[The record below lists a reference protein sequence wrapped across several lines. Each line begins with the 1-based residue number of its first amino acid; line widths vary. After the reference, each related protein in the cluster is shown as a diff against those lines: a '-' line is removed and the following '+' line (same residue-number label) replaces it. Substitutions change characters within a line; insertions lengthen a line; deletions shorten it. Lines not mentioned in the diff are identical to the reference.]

1 MLARREINMKH
12 HLLAVSIATTL
23 LLTTACTPQK
33 GTNVKDD
40 ANIVANVESSIT
52 SPLEKQARVK
62 LKQLESMMDEARA
75 KQIDVAREETI
86 VWFAEQFLK
95 FANWDEAN
103 PEAIEMAFGYERYY
117 AKDKKRL
124 AAELPDFERN
134 KVIEILEKGIDVLDQ
149 ELRGEIKRRPVNKV
163 DWQGTKAA
171 DNMFISNGKPI
182 FPYDYFSKTVGQPL
196 TNTDIYN
203 DHLGALYHGGE
214 NLYPVD
220 HDRAINSFLVKED
233 GTFDQELMKELTSI
247 PDTNIG
253 FLYYWI
259 MGIPEWVEKQEPEV
273 RKGRSLFTGF
283 DIDNPLARKLW
294 SQIIRRTGEL
304 TKGKKVT
311 ELGFVLANEPHW
323 FSEKGHWTY
332 KFKEMNDISSYT
344 LDKFRNWL
352 DNKYQGDIAG
362 LNRNW
367 SKNYTTFAQVE
378 IEIPLDT
385 AYKGQPIWFDWMRYN
400 MDRGT
405 EWFKFMQDE
414 LHAVNPDADTH
425 IKIMPRMFMEDARS
439 GGIDTEALAELTT
452 MVGHDAKS
460 FGSKNIRPGKSS
472 KWIEKYSYDWGKVA
486 MFHDFMESVAP
497 DKINV
502 NSESHFLSSGQW
514 RDLDTRTSY
523 VRSVYWLATLLGMD
537 ANMGWFWARDPDGSP
552 EDRLEGELDFFDP
565 GLGGAYAGSNNMQP
579 HVSNEVT
586 QVMYDLNSFSEE
598 IIELRE
604 QRRPIRLFYSETT
617 AINIDDYMTKGYELY
632 EELFFEGFPLGF
644 VTKNIIN
651 KQNNNQWDVVV
662 VYRNNYVTDEEF
674 ASLQKYLS
682 GGGTV
687 ILDTKDALSLN
698 EYGHARTEKLTQGDG
713 KLIIL
718 ETTGIA
724 KIKQVAMAEV
734 EESSKPEVVIVED
747 NGQAHKTTMWRV
759 VPQGNGSYLVNI
771 LNVGHNTAKLEISL
785 KNGQKFEI
793 KDMMTSNAIDANFDL
808 ASEEVL
814 LLEVTPK

>member
-1 MLARREINMKH
+1 MKR
-12 HLLAVSIATTL
+12 HLIGAAIASAL
-23 LLTTACTPQK
+23 LLTAACSTKEEVAAETAQEQI
-33 GTNVKDD
+33 
-40 ANIVANVESSIT
+40 ANFNEL
-52 SPLEKQARVK
+52 SPLEQEARIK
-62 LKQLESMMDEARA
+62 LVELKSMMEKA
-75 KQIDVAREETI
+75 QNNEIDVAREETI
-86 VWFAEQFLK
+86 VWFSEQFLT

-103 PEAIEMAFGYERYY
+103 RDSIEKAFGYERYY

-124 AAELPDFERN
+124 ADELPDFERQ
-134 KVIEILEKGIDVLDQ
+134 KVIDILDKGIEVLAQ

-163 DWQGTKAA
+163 DWQGTKAS

-220 HDRAINSFLVKED
+220 HDRAINSFLLKED

-247 PDTNIG
+247 PDTNVG

-259 MGIPEWVEKQEPEV
+259 MGIPKWVEEREPEV

-283 DIDNPLARKLW
+283 DVDNPLVRDVWGK
-294 SQIIRRTGEL
+294 IIRETGRL

-323 FSEKGHWTY
+323 FSEKDHWTY
-332 KFKEMNDISSYT
+332 RFKEMNDISSYT
-344 LDKFRNWL
+344 LNKFRNWL
-352 DNKYQGDIAG
+352 DAKYSGDVAE
-362 LNRNW
+362 LNSNW
-367 SKNYTTFAQVE
+367 GAAFTSFDQVQ
-378 IEIPLDT
+378 IDIPLDT
-385 AYKGQPIWFDWMRYN
+385 KFKGQPMWYDWMRYN
-400 MDRGT
+400 MDRST

-414 LHAVNPDADTH
+414 LHTVNADADTH
-425 IKIMPRMFMEDARS
+425 IKIMPRMFMDNSRS

-472 KWIEKYSYDWGKVA
+472 EWIEKYAYHWGIVA

-552 EDRLEGELDFFDP
+552 EDRLEGDLDFFDP

-579 HVSNEVT
+579 HVTNEVT

-598 IIELRE
+598 IVELRE

-617 AINIDDYMTKGYELY
+617 AINADDYMTQGYKLY
-632 EELFFEGFPLGF
+632 EELFFEGMPVGF
-644 VTKNIIN
+644 VTKNIIQ
-651 KQNNNQWDVVV
+651 KQDNGLWDVVV
-662 VYRNNYVTDEEF
+662 VYRNQFVTDAEF
-674 ASLQKYLS
+674 AALQSYLNQ
-682 GGGTV
+682 GGTV

-698 EYGHARTEKLTQGDG
+698 EYGQKRKQQLVKGNG
-713 KLIIL
+713 KLL
-718 ETTGIA
+718 VLNTNNIA
-724 KIKQVAMAEV
+724 KIKQATLDEIKP
-734 EESSKPEVVIVED
+734 SSKPAVVLKEI
-747 NGQAHKTTMWRV
+747 NGVAHKTTMWRV
-759 VPQGNGSYLVNI
+759 VPNGKGGYLVNI
-771 LNVGHNTAKLEISL
+771 LNVGHNKANIELTLA
-785 KNGQKFEI
+785 NGKSVDI
-793 KDMMTSNAIDANFDL
+793 TDMMTSNPLETRFEI
-808 ASEEVL
+808 ASEQVL

>member
-1 MLARREINMKH
+1 MVVSRLGENMKRH
-12 HLLAVSIATTL
+12 FLAASIASVLILASGCNQQSNNAENQVVTV
-23 LLTTACTPQK
+23 
-33 GTNVKDD
+33 NSD
-40 ANIVANVESSIT
+40 NIAV
-52 SPLEKQARVK
+52 SPLEQ
-62 LKQLESMMDEARA
+62 EARA
-75 KQIDVAREETI
+75 KLKILKGMMEEAQSKDVDVAREETI
-86 VWFAEQFLK
+86 VWFSEQFLK

-117 AKDKKRL
+117 APNKKQL
-124 AAELPDFERN
+124 ALDLPDFERQ
-134 KVIEILEKGIDVLDQ
+134 KVIQILDKGIDVLGQ

-196 TNTDIYN
+196 TNEDIYN

-247 PDTNIG
+247 PDTNVG
-253 FLYYWI
+253 FLYHWI

-283 DIDNPLARKLW
+283 DIDNPLAREVWGK
-294 SQIIRRTGEL
+294 IIRETGRL

-323 FSEKGHWTY
+323 FSEKGHWTHR
-332 KFKEMNDISSYT
+332 FKEMNSISSYT
-344 LDKFRNWL
+344 LNKFRNWL
-352 DNKYQGDIAG
+352 DNKYDGDIAT
-362 LNRNW
+362 LNSNW
-367 SKNYTTFAQVE
+367 ETTYTSFNNVN

-385 AYKGQPIWFDWMRYN
+385 KFKGQPIWFDWMRYN
-400 MDRGT
+400 MDRST

-414 LHAVNPDADTH
+414 LHAVNADADTH
-425 IKIMPRMFMEDARS
+425 IKVMPRMFMDNARS

-472 KWIEKYSYDWGKVA
+472 AWLEKYSYHWGIVA

-579 HVSNEVT
+579 HVTNEVT

-598 IIELRE
+598 IIELRK
-604 QRRPIRLFYSETT
+604 QSRPIRLFYSETT
-617 AINIDDYMTKGYELY
+617 AINTDDYMTEGYKLY
-632 EELFFEGFPLGF
+632 EKLFFEGFPLGF
-644 VTKNIIN
+644 ATKNIIQ
-651 KQNNNQWDVVV
+651 KQNHEDWDVIV
-662 VYRNNYVTDEEF
+662 VYRNDYVTDDEF
-674 ASLQKYLS
+674 DSIQSYLNA
-682 GGGTV
+682 GGTV
-687 ILDTKDALSLN
+687 ILDSSNALSLN
-698 EYGHARTEKLTQGDG
+698 EYGQKRSAKLTASKG
-713 KLIIL
+713 KLIVLNTSDL
-718 ETTGIA
+718 E
-724 KIKQVAMAEV
+724 KIKQRALVEV
-734 EESSKPEVVIVED
+734 KQSNMPEVLIKEE
-747 NGQAHKTTMWRV
+747 NGVSHKTTMWRV
-759 VPQGNGSYLVNI
+759 VPQTNGSYLVNI
-771 LNVGHNTAKLEISL
+771 LNVGHNTAKLELNL
-785 KNGQKFEI
+785 KNGKGVVI
-793 KDMMTSNAIDANFDL
+793 KDLMTSNNLSSTFEL
-808 ASEEVL
+808 ASEQVL